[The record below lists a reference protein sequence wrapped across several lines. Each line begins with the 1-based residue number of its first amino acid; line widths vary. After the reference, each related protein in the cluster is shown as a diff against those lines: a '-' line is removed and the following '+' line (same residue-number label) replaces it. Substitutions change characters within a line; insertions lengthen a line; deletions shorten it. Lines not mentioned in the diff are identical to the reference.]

1 MVPLVH
7 QGFVTSDRRM
17 LIQAPRRRVF
27 LLRGQKLRSHTNF
40 QVAGTPR
47 RRV

>member
-1 MVPLVH
+1 MVH

-27 LLRGQKLRSHTNF
+27 LLRGQKVHSHAKF
-40 QVAGTPR
+40 QVALTPR

>member
-7 QGFVTSDRRM
+7 QGFVTSSRQI
-17 LIQAPRRRVF
+17 LIQPPRRRVF
-27 LLRGQKLRSHTNF
+27 LLRGQKVRSPAKF